1 MTPFTDSHLVS
12 APFFSKTSI
21 APKMFIDLSSALPT
35 FVITLREGVEAALVV
50 GIVLAYLKKAEQ
62 SHLNSWVYG
71 GIGVGL
77 IASAFIGVLFSVTIA
92 LLGAANDQYEP
103 VVKPLLNGLFSIAA
117 IGMLSWML
125 VWMTRQSRLLKSE
138 VEGAIGNTLKASASA
153 GWGIFGLIFF
163 AVLREGFET
172 VLFLSARSQSW
183 GSIVGAIA
191 GVITAVGVGILL
203 FKFGVKINLRLFF
216 QVMGIFLLLI
226 VAGLVISA
234 LAHID
239 VALYRLAQIDPQF
252 EPLCFFRG
260 TGSTCFL
267 GPLLWDTSQVLPER
281 QFPGIILHTLFGY
294 EDTVFLVEAVGYV
307 VFLLTVGFLYLQ
319 SLTGW
324 GISSAKSPASRMTI
338 NPQQE

>member
-1 MTPFTDSHLVS
+1 
-12 APFFSKTSI
+12 
-21 APKMFIDLSSALPT
+21 MFIDLSSALPT

-62 SHLNSWVYG
+62 AHLNSWVYG

-77 IASAFIGVLFSVTIA
+77 IASALIGVFFSVTIA
-92 LLGAANDQYEP
+92 LVGAANDQYEP

-183 GSIVGAIA
+183 GSILGAIA

-203 FKFGVKINLRLFF
+203 FRFGVKINLRLFF

-252 EPLCFFRG
+252 ESLCFFKG
-260 TGSTCFL
+260 SSGSTCFL

-281 QFPGIILHTLFGY
+281 QFPGVILHTLFGY
-294 EDTVFLVEAVGYV
+294 EDTVFLVEAVAYV

-324 GISSAKSPASRMTI
+324 GISSAKNSPSKITVS
-338 NPQQE
+338 PQQE